1 MSAFAGVRGNFQRW
15 WQSREPREQTLLAVM
30 IVALVAFVLW
40 LGVFLLQRTAT
51 AAQTRYDRAAAD
63 LIEVESSVREIDAL
77 LAQRPP
83 IPAGDAFAATIL
95 GAAAASDVPV
105 SRQRI
110 DDAGILTVGI
120 DATDAPALLGWLDD
134 LRRQHGIAPH
144 TLDIGKR
151 NGRLRVEVAF
161 RPATP

>member
-1 MSAFAGVRGNFQRW
+1 MSTFAGARGNFQRW
-15 WQSREPREQTLLAVM
+15 WQSREPRERTMLAAM
-30 IVALVAFVLW
+30 IALVAFVLW
-40 LGVFLLQRTAT
+40 LGVFLLQRTAS
-51 AAQTRYDRAAAD
+51 AAQIRYDRAAAD
-63 LIEVESSVREIDAL
+63 LIEVESGVRQIDVL

-83 IPAGDAFAATIL
+83 NPAGDAFTATIL
-95 GAAAASDVPV
+95 DAAAANDVPV

-120 DATDAPALLGWLDD
+120 DATDAPALIGWLDE
-134 LRRQHGIAPH
+134 LRQQHGIAPH

-161 RPATP
+161 RPAAP